1 MNKVYEY
8 VQQNIIAQ
16 LKEAIKNGTC
26 VPWEK
31 PWIGTDGARN
41 YITHKSYRGINTLLL
56 PMEGEYITFRQI
68 KKLQMEKKFSNIKLK
83 KGSKSYMVV
92 FWKFYSSDDKNDNKN
107 TNIVEE
113 ITDDDNRKKVPIFR
127 YYRVFHISSVEG
139 LKPHDD
145 IMQSINANINTDEEA
160 EKIIDKYSHEVPIN
174 KVFGGNSSFYDSL
187 TDEITV
193 PDPKQFTETSEF
205 YSTVFHEMV
214 HSTGNKK
221 RLSRFTENA
230 DKFIFGSNS
239 YSKEELIAEIGASM
253 LMAQLGLSNKNI
265 NKNSVAYLESWLN
278 AIGNDVTLI
287 TFAAQQAQKAV
298 DFINNKAYGEELA
311 KAI

>member
-8 VQQNIIAQ
+8 VQRNIISQ

-31 PWIGTDGARN
+31 PWIGTDGAKN

-56 PMEGEYITFRQI
+56 PIEGEYITFRQI
-68 KKLQMEKKFSNIKLK
+68 KKLQMEKKYSNIKLK

-92 FWKFYSSDDKNDNKN
+92 FWKFYSDDKNDDDNV
-107 TNIVEE
+107 NITE
-113 ITDDDNRKKVPIFR
+113 ITNDDNEKKAPIFR

-139 LKPHDD
+139 LNPHDD

-160 EKIIDKYSHEVPIN
+160 EKIIDRYSHEVPIN
-174 KVFGGNSSFYDSL
+174 KVFGGNSSFYDSFV
-187 TDEITV
+187 DEITV
-193 PDPKQFTETSEF
+193 PDPKQFKEISEF

-214 HSTGNKK
+214 HSTGHEG
-221 RLSRFTENA
+221 RLSRFNKDA
-230 DKFIFGSNS
+230 NQFIFGSNS
-239 YSKEELIAEIGASM
+239 YSKEELVAEIGASM
-253 LMAQLGLSNKNI
+253 LMAQLGLSNKNT

-278 AIGNDVTLI
+278 AIENDVTLI

-298 DFINNKAYGEELA
+298 DFINNKTYGEELE